1 MSTLLDLRDELRALD
16 VSPKALRLFGLMV
29 GGVFAALGGLLAW
42 KAGWT
47 LGPWSGG
54 LLAVGGALVVLGAV
68 APRAL
73 GGPYRAWMAFALAL
87 GVVMSRVL
95 LTLFFYL
102 VLTPAGW
109 ARRTFSESPVRTKP
123 DPDAASYWQ
132 RREEESGPE
141 RLKRMW

>member
-1 MSTLLDLRDELRALD
+1 MSLLLDLRDELRALD
-16 VSPKALRLFGLMV
+16 VSPKALRMFGLLV
-29 GGVFAALGGLLAW
+29 GGVLAALGTLLAW
-42 KAGWT
+42 RAGWT
-47 LGPWSGG
+47 IGPWSGG
-54 LLAVGGALVVLGAV
+54 LLAVGGALVVLGAL

-109 ARRTFSESPVRTKP
+109 ARRTFSQSPVRTEP
-123 DPDAASYWQ
+123 DPDAASYWIA
-132 RREEESGPE
+132 REDEPDAE